1 MAKCMIAKLSPWSAL
16 TLCCVGVCLPA
27 LAHAEAGAAQKAAA
41 ESLFDD
47 ALNAMKSGHFS
58 EACPKL
64 EESERIDP
72 AIGTLLYL
80 AECYEKSG
88 RTASAWATF
97 REAASAAQAQ
107 GETERTRVAA
117 ARADRL
123 QPSLSKLTL
132 KVVPETAQLPTL
144 RVTRDNLPLAKAL
157 FGVAIPVDPG
167 KYQIVASADG
177 YQSYQAEIDVLANG
191 DSKSVEIPVL
201 AVSTTPAPTAA
212 GAVPVAAN
220 AAGVGAQTT
229 GVPPIDSKS
238 PAAPAAENHLR
249 TAAYVTGALGI
260 VGLGIGSYFGVKAI
274 SKNNDAKS
282 HCPGGN
288 VCDDPQGETL
298 TKDAQNAA
306 VVSNI
311 TIGVGAA
318 LVVTGVVLYLTSAPK
333 EKAESSARL
342 ELHPL
347 LSRNL
352 AGIGFGGAFQ

>member
-1 MAKCMIAKLSPWSAL
+1 MITKLRPW
-16 TLCCVGVCLPA
+16 PA
-27 LAHAEAGAAQKAAA
+27 LALCCAGVSLPTLANAQAGAAQKAAA

-47 ALNAMKSGHFS
+47 ALKAMKSGHFA

-80 AECYEKSG
+80 GECYEKTG

-97 REAASAAQAQ
+97 REAASAAKAQ
-107 GETERTRVAA
+107 GESERTRVAS

-132 KVVPETAQLPTL
+132 KVVPETAQLGSL
-144 RVTRDNLPLAKAL
+144 RVTRDNVPLAKAL

-167 KYQIVASADG
+167 KYHIVASADG
-177 YQSYQAEIDVLANG
+177 YQNHEADVEVGANG
-191 DSKSVEIPVL
+191 DSKSLEIPAL
-201 AVSTTPAPTAA
+201 AVSTTPLAAVASTPDSTPTNPPPP
-212 GAVPVAAN
+212 GIPPRN
-220 AAGVGAQTT
+220 PEPEPAQ
-229 GVPPIDSKS
+229 GG
-238 PAAPAAENHLR
+238 NGLR

-260 VGLGIGSYFGVKAI
+260 VGLGVGSYFGVTAI
-274 SKNNDAKS
+274 SKNSDAES
-282 HCPGGN
+282 HCPRGN
-288 VCDDPQGETL
+288 VCDDAKGESL
-298 TKDAQNAA
+298 TKDAKNAA

-311 TIGVGAA
+311 AFAAGAA
-318 LVVTGVVLYLTSAPK
+318 FVVAGVVLYLTSEPK
-333 EKAESSARL
+333 AKTESVSHL

-347 LSRNL
+347 VSRDL

>member
-1 MAKCMIAKLSPWSAL
+1 MIAKLSPLPAL
-16 TLCCVGVCLPA
+16 ALCCAGVFLPT

-47 ALNAMKSGHFS
+47 ALKAMKSGHFA

-132 KVVPETAQLPTL
+132 KVAPETAQIASL
-144 RVTRDNLPLAKAL
+144 RVTRDNVMVAQTL
-157 FGVAIPVDPG
+157 FGVALPVDPG
-167 KYQIVASADG
+167 KYRIVASADG
-177 YQSYQAEIDVLANG
+177 YQSYETEI
-191 DSKSVEIPVL
+191 E
-201 AVSTTPAPTAA
+201 
-212 GAVPVAAN
+212 VAAN
-220 AAGVGAQTT
+220 A
-229 GVPPIDSKS
+229 DSKS
-238 PAAPAAENHLR
+238 LEIPALVASATPAVGAAALPASNAAGANPQNSTSVPPANAEPAPSSGNAMR
-249 TAAYVTGALGI
+249 TAAYVTGALGVVSLG
-260 VGLGIGSYFGVKAI
+260 VGTYFGVKAI
-274 SKNNDAKS
+274 SKNNDAKD

-288 VCDDPQGETL
+288 TCNDPQGESL
-298 TKDAQNAA
+298 TKDAQSAA
-306 VVSNI
+306 TVSNI

-318 LVVTGVVLYLTSAPK
+318 FVVAGVVLYLTSAPK
-333 EKAESSARL
+333 EKPESAARL
-342 ELHPL
+342 EMHPL
-347 LSRNL
+347 VGRDL

>member
-1 MAKCMIAKLSPWSAL
+1 VSF
-16 TLCCVGVCLPA
+16 PA
-27 LAHAEAGAAQKAAA
+27 RAHAEAGAAQKAAA

-47 ALNAMKSGHFS
+47 GLKAMKSGHFS

-80 AECYEKSG
+80 GECYEKSG

-117 ARADRL
+117 QRADRL

-132 KVVPETAQLPTL
+132 KVVPETAQLASL
-144 RVTRDNLPLAKAL
+144 RVTRENVVLAKAL

-167 KYQIVASADG
+167 KYHIVASADG
-177 YQSYQAEIDVLANG
+177 YQSHEAEIEVLANG
-191 DSKSVEIPVL
+191 DSKSLEIPAL
-201 AVSTTPAPTAA
+201 LPQAAQPGAVA
-212 GAVPVAAN
+212 GAVPATTTN
-220 AAGVGAQTT
+220 AGAQSSSAI
-229 GVPPIDSKS
+229 PPRNPE
-238 PAAPAAENHLR
+238 PAADSGPNGLR
-249 TAAYVTGALGI
+249 TAAYVTGALG
-260 VGLGIGSYFGVKAI
+260 VVSLGIGTYFGVKAI
-274 SKNNDAKS
+274 SKNNDAKD

-288 VCDDPQGETL
+288 TCNDPAGESL
-298 TKDAQNAA
+298 TKDAQSAA
-306 VVSNI
+306 TVSNI

-318 LVVTGVVLYLTSAPK
+318 FVVAGVVLYLTSAPK
-333 EKAESSARL
+333 GNPESSARL
-342 ELHPL
+342 EMHPL
-347 LSRNL
+347 VGRDL

>member
-1 MAKCMIAKLSPWSAL
+1 MIAKLSSWPAL
-16 TLCCVGVCLPA
+16 ALCCVGVSLPA

-47 ALNAMKSGHFS
+47 GLKAMKSGHFG

-132 KVVPETAQLPTL
+132 KVVAETAQLPTL
-144 RVTRDNLPLAKAL
+144 RVTRDGVPLAKAL

-167 KYQIVASADG
+167 KYHIVASADG
-177 YQSYQAEIDVLANG
+177 YQSHEADVEVSANG
-191 DSKSVEIPVL
+191 DSKSLEIPAL
-201 AVSTTPAPTAA
+201 AVSTTPTVAPTGALAA
-212 GAVPVAAN
+212 AAN
-220 AAGVGAQTT
+220 GGAQPATNVT
-229 GVPPIDSKS
+229 PQNPEPS
-238 PAAPAAENHLR
+238 PAPSGSNGLR
-249 TAAYVTGALGI
+249 TAAYVTSALG
-260 VGLGIGSYFGVKAI
+260 VVSLGIGTYFGLKAI
-274 SKNNDAKS
+274 SKNNDAKE
-282 HCPGGN
+282 HCSGS
-288 VCDDPQGETL
+288 VCNDQAGESL
-298 TKDAQNAA
+298 TTDAQSAA
-306 VVSNI
+306 TFSNI

-318 LVVTGVVLYLTSAPK
+318 FVVTGVVLYLTSAPK
-333 EKAESSARL
+333 AKPESSARL

-347 LSRNL
+347 VSRHL
-352 AGIGFGGAFQ
+352 AGIGFGGTFQ

>member
-1 MAKCMIAKLSPWSAL
+1 MIAKLSSWPAL
-16 TLCCVGVCLPA
+16 ALCCVGISLPT
-27 LAHAEAGAAQKAAA
+27 LAHAQAGAAQKAAA

-47 ALNAMKSGHFS
+47 GLKAMKSGHFA

-72 AIGTLLYL
+72 AVGTLLYL
-80 AECYEKSG
+80 GECYEKMG

-117 ARADRL
+117 SRADRL

-144 RVTRDNLPLAKAL
+144 RVTRDNVSVAKTL

-167 KYQIVASADG
+167 RYRIVASADG
-177 YQSYQAEIDVLANG
+177 YQSHEVEIEVLANG
-191 DSKSVEIPVL
+191 DSKSLEIPAL
-201 AVSTTPAPTAA
+201 AVSTTPPVAAA
-212 GAVPVAAN
+212 GAASAAAN
-220 AAGVGAQTT
+220 APGSAPTQKPEPAEPAGANG
-229 GVPPIDSKS
+229 
-238 PAAPAAENHLR
+238 LR
-249 TAAYVTGALGI
+249 TASYVTGALGVI
-260 VGLGIGSYFGVKAI
+260 SLGVGTYFGVKAI
-274 SKNNDAKS
+274 SKNNDAQDL
-282 HCPGGN
+282 CPDAN
-288 VCDDPQGETL
+288 ACHDPAGESL
-298 TKDAQNAA
+298 TKDAQSAA
-306 VVSNI
+306 TVSNI

-318 LVVTGVVLYLTSAPK
+318 LAVAGVVLYVISAPK
-333 EKAESSARL
+333 GKAESAARL

-347 LSRNL
+347 VGRDL

>member
-1 MAKCMIAKLSPWSAL
+1 MLAKLRPWSAL
-16 TLCCVGVCLPA
+16 ALCCVGTSLPA
-27 LAHAEAGAAQKAAA
+27 LAQAEAGAAQKAAA

-72 AIGTLLYL
+72 AVGTLLYL

-88 RTASAWATF
+88 RSASAWATF

-132 KVVPETAQLPTL
+132 KVAPETLQLPTL

-167 KYQIVASADG
+167 KYRIVASADG
-177 YQSYQAEIDVLANG
+177 YQSYEADIDVLANG
-191 DSKSVEIPVL
+191 DSKSLEIPALVM
-201 AVSTTPAPTAA
+201 STTPPA
-212 GAVPVAAN
+212 GAVPVVAN
-220 AAGVGAQTT
+220 AASVGAPNAALPT
-229 GVPPIDSKS
+229 IDSRS
-238 PAAPAAENHLR
+238 PATPAGENHLR
-249 TAAYVTGALGI
+249 TAAYVTGALGV
-260 VGLGIGSYFGVKAI
+260 VGLGIGSYFGVRAI

-288 VCDDPQGETL
+288 VCDDALGETL
-298 TKDAQNAA
+298 TTDAQNAA

-318 LVVTGVVLYLTSAPK
+318 LVAAGVVLYLTSAPK
-333 EKAESSARL
+333 EKPVSSARL

-347 LSRNL
+347 LNRNL
-352 AGIGFGGAFQ
+352 GGIGFGGAFQ

>member
-1 MAKCMIAKLSPWSAL
+1 MIAKLSPLPAL
-16 TLCCVGVCLPA
+16 ALCCAGVFLPT

-47 ALNAMKSGHFS
+47 ALKAMKSGHFA

-132 KVVPETAQLPTL
+132 KVVPETAQIASL
-144 RVTRDNLPLAKAL
+144 RVTRDNVVIAPTL
-157 FGVAIPVDPG
+157 FGVALPVDPG
-167 KYQIVASADG
+167 KYHVVASAAG
-177 YQSYQAEIDVLANG
+177 YQSYEADV
-191 DSKSVEIPVL
+191 E
-201 AVSTTPAPTAA
+201 
-212 GAVPVAAN
+212 VAAN
-220 AAGVGAQTT
+220 A
-229 GVPPIDSKS
+229 DSKS
-238 PAAPAAENHLR
+238 LEIPALVASATPPVSAPALPAANNPGPTQTTTPVPARNAEPASSGNAMR
-249 TAAYVTGALGI
+249 TAAYVTGALGVVSLG
-260 VGLGIGSYFGVKAI
+260 VGTYFGVKAI
-274 SKNNDAKS
+274 SKNNDAKD

-288 VCDDPQGETL
+288 TCNDPQGETL
-298 TKDAQNAA
+298 TKDAQSAA
-306 VVSNI
+306 TVSNI

-318 LVVTGVVLYLTSAPK
+318 FVVAGVVLYLTSAPK
-333 EKAESSARL
+333 EKPESAARL
-342 ELHPL
+342 EMHPL
-347 LSRNL
+347 VGRDL